1 MNAHHPL
8 GLFMNRLRL
17 IFCKNTQF
25 YLYIEIS
32 SVLFS
37 FFAVFLLSLQSKSYK
52 EPMILENISIIN
64 YKNIK
69 GVNLDLSPKIN
80 CLIGHNGVGK
90 TNFLDAIYYLS
101 FCRSAN
107 NPIDSQIIMHDEN
120 FFMLEGNYRTEQGD
134 IENIY
139 CGMKRGTKK
148 HFKRNKKEYKR
159 LSQHIGLVPLIYVS
173 PSDSSLI
180 EGGSE
185 GRRRLMD
192 VVISQYDHSY
202 MELLS
207 NYNKA
212 LQQRNA
218 LLKMEEEPDSSLL
231 DIWEQEMARNGELLF
246 QKRLAFVDELV
257 PVFQQIYQ
265 QISGQREIVSLRYIS
280 HCQRGPLLDVIQR
293 DRFKD
298 RAVGYSLHGVHR
310 DDLEMLIGDFQM
322 KREGSQGQNK
332 TFVLALKLAQFD
344 FLRRTSSTT
353 TPLLLLD
360 DIFDKLDAQRV
371 ESIVQLVSGDNFGQ
385 IFITDT
391 NRDHL
396 DKILSKSD
404 GEYKIFT
411 VEGGDIELM
420 NNS

>member
-32 SVLFS
+32 NVLFS

-185 GRRRLMD
+185 ERRRLMD

-202 MELLS
+202 IELLS

>member
-107 NPIDSQIIMHDEN
+107 NPVDSQIIMHDEN

-180 EGGSE
+180 EGASE
-185 GRRRLMD
+185 ERRRLMD

-202 MELLS
+202 IELLS

>member
-180 EGGSE
+180 EGGSDE
-185 GRRRLMD
+185 RRRLMD

-202 MELLS
+202 IELLS